1 MNVRERRRG
10 RLAAGI
16 GVVLVAVFS
25 ARGYARPGQQADAD
39 EAARLVRGTIDI
51 HVHSGPDTVE
61 RALDGIDAA
70 KFARAKGM
78 RAIVLKNHLD
88 PTGQMAVLARKEA
101 PGLEVYG
108 GVDLNLPVGGM
119 NPAAVEHMTELL
131 GSPGRMVWMST
142 NDAEFVV
149 RTAKSNRPFVSVAR
163 DGALLPETKAVIAVI
178 AKHGLAMATGHT
190 SALEALML
198 IREARAQGVNHI
210 VVTHAINM
218 PAPGMSIAQMKEA
231 ASLGA
236 FLEFTGGP
244 STSPADQAKLDRFA
258 AAIRQVGPQFCILSS
273 DLGQKGSI
281 LPADGFAATLV
292 ELKKRGFSEDELAA
306 MSRRNPAQLLGLPA
320 QP

>member
-1 MNVRERRRG
+1 
-10 RLAAGI
+10 
-16 GVVLVAVFS
+16 
-25 ARGYARPGQQADAD
+25 
-39 EAARLVRGTIDI
+39 
-51 HVHSGPDTVE
+51 
-61 RALDGIDAA
+61 
-70 KFARAKGM
+70 
-78 RAIVLKNHLD
+78 
-88 PTGQMAVLARKEA
+88 
-101 PGLEVYG
+101 
-108 GVDLNLPVGGM
+108 
-119 NPAAVEHMTELL
+119 
-131 GSPGRMVWMST
+131 
-142 NDAEFVV
+142 
-149 RTAKSNRPFVSVAR
+149 
-163 DGALLPETKAVIAVI
+163 AVI

-190 SALEALML
+190 SAVEALML
-198 IREARAQGVNHI
+198 IREARAQGVTHI

-236 FLEFTGGP
+236 FLEFTGGL